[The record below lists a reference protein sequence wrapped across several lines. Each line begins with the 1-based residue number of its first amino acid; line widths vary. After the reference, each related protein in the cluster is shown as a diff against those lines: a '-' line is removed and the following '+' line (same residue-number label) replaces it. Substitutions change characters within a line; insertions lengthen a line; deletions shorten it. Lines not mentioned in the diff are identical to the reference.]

1 MKIKFAMLLLSSFVL
16 LLSGCSTGM
25 TSTTS
30 DILIKEK
37 DYSEDFADAWI
48 MVVDPND
55 PTSKDEFK
63 IKVQEPMV
71 WNLIEEGKTY
81 FSSYTKKGEDDWVLE
96 QIEHVGDGNA
106 ALR

>member
-1 MKIKFAMLLLSSFVL
+1 
-16 LLSGCSTGM
+16 M

-37 DYSEDFADAWI
+37 GYSEDFADAWI

-55 PTSKDEFK
+55 PSSKNEFK